1 MAFDNLKLEKGMYGQ
16 GGKSF
21 SQVLEQ
27 LDPSAN
33 YRGTAYEHMD
43 AFQRQLKRF
52 QIRAKGPGSD
62 TVEKFFTTADSAVL
76 FPEYV
81 ARMVRQG
88 MEGQEDIQN
97 LVATVTDISAMDYR
111 SIYTETPETERN
123 LADVAEGAEI
133 PAVNVKVKDHLT
145 KLKKRGRMLVAS
157 YEAVRFQKLDLFSV
171 MLKQI
176 GAYIS
181 MQQMADAVDVLLN
194 GDGNDNAAAVYAV
207 DGEEIGGAGAALNYG
222 TLVKFWSKFH
232 PYEMNTLVASSEMI
246 VKLLNVEELKNPL
259 TGMNFQGTGAMITP
273 LGARLIRADSVPAD
287 TLIGLDKRY
296 GLELVRVGDVT
307 VEYDK
312 LIDRQLE
319 RAAITSICGFSKIQ
333 SDAVNALTV

>member
-1 MAFDNLKLEKGMYGQ
+1 MAFDDLKLEKGMYGQ

-52 QIRAKGPGSD
+52 QIRVKGPGSD
-62 TVEKFFTTADSAVL
+62 RVEKFFSTMDSAVL

-97 LVATVTDISAMDYR
+97 MVATVTDISAMDYR
-111 SIYTETPETERN
+111 SIYTEAPEADQN

-133 PAVNVKVKDHLT
+133 PEINVKIKDHLT
-145 KLKKRGRMLVAS
+145 RLKKRGRMLVAS
-157 YEAVRFQKLDLFSV
+157 YEAIRFQKLDLFSV
-171 MLKQI
+171 MLRQI
-176 GAYIS
+176 GTYIS
-181 MQQMADAVDVLLN
+181 MQQMADAVEVLLY
-194 GDGNDNAAAVYAV
+194 GDGNDNPAGVYSLGEGKSFDYQALV
-207 DGEEIGGAGAALNYG
+207 D
-222 TLVKFWSKFH
+222 FWSKFH
-232 PYEMNTLVASSEMI
+232 PYEMNTLVASSDTL
-246 VKLLNVEELKNPL
+246 VKLLGIEELKNPL

-273 LGARLIRADSVPAD
+273 LGAKLIRCDSVPAG

-296 GLELVRVGDVT
+296 GLELVRAGDVT

-333 SDAVNALTV
+333 TDAVNALEL